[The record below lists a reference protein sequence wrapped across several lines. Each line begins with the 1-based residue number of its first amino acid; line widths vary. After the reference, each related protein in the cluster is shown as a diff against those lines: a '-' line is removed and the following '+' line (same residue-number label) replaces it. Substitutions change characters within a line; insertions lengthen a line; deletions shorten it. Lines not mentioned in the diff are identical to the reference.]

1 MKFGIVFANT
11 GAAAV
16 HPDAAAA
23 LGQIAEEAGFD
34 SLWTVEHV
42 VVPAG
47 YESEYPYSKSGKM
60 PGGEESPIPDPLIW
74 LTWVAAATQR
84 IRLATGVV
92 ILPQRNPVVLAKE
105 LATLDL
111 LSRGRVTFGVGIGWL
126 REEFD
131 AIGVPFDER
140 VDRTEETIEVL
151 RVLWSEPEPSF
162 KGQFTNFEKAKLY
175 PKPAQAGGPPIVVGG
190 HSPAAARR
198 AGRLGDGFFPARGD
212 LTTLPALLGEM
223 RAAATEAGRDPDA
236 IEVTTGGAFDVDGA
250 KRYAEAGV
258 HRLVLPAFGTN
269 AEEWRTNLG
278 RFGEEVIAKLS

>member
-1 MKFGIVFANT
+1 MKFGVVYANT

-16 HPDAAAA
+16 DPEAAVA
-23 LGQIAEEAGFD
+23 LAQIAEEAGFE

-47 YESEYPYSKSGKM
+47 YASEYPYSKSGKM

-84 IRLATGVV
+84 IRLATGVM
-92 ILPQRNPVVLAKE
+92 ILPQRNPLILAKE

-131 AIGVPFDER
+131 AIGVPFEER
-140 VDRTEETIEVL
+140 AARTDETIEAL
-151 RVLWSEPEPSF
+151 RVLWREDEPTF
-162 KGQFTNFEKAKLY
+162 NGRFTNFDKAKLY

-190 HSPAAARR
+190 HSAPAARR

-212 LTTLPALLGEM
+212 LSTLGGLLDEM
-223 RAAATEAGRDPDA
+223 RAAAKDAGRNPDD
-236 IEVTTGGAFDVDGA
+236 IEVTTGGAIDVDGV

-258 HRLVLPAFGTN
+258 HRLVVPPFGQS

-278 RFGEEVIAKLS
+278 RFGDEVIAKL